1 MMKTMWTS
9 RLSGRKHAV
18 LAVSCAL
25 TGACAQSAA
34 AQVSCVWTTL
44 QDPVRQV
51 IRCGDSFTLER
62 EATTGLS
69 IVPRSDGTPPRLIE
83 LQDGAAYITVEP
95 GAAPTQIRTPHAI
108 AAVRGTTYLVD
119 AGRDETSVFVIEGQ
133 VAVRKQNDASFVT
146 LGPGEGVDV
155 ASGVSL
161 RVVTWGAARVA
172 ALLER
177 FGR

>member
-1 MMKTMWTS
+1 M
-9 RLSGRKHAV
+9 
-18 LAVSCAL
+18 
-25 TGACAQSAA
+25 
-34 AQVSCVWTTL
+34 
-44 QDPVRQV
+44 
-51 IRCGDSFTLER
+51 
-62 EATTGLS
+62 
-69 IVPRSDGTPPRLIE
+69 
-83 LQDGAAYITVEP
+83 
-95 GAAPTQIRTPHAI
+95 
-108 AAVRGTTYLVD
+108 RGTTYLVD